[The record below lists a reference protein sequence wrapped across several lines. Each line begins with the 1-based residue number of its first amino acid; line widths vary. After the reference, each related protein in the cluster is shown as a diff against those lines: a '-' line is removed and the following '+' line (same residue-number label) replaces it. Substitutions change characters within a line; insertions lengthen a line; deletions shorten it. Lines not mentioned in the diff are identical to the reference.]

1 MSASG
6 AGQFAGQAVDAAT
19 QTAWKRAAAEAA
31 VREVP
36 DLPDGAIV
44 GLGSGSTAELMLHAL
59 AARVREGLRL
69 RGVATSERTQT
80 LAQSLGIPMASLD
93 EVDHLDLSFDG
104 ADEVTLPALDL
115 LKGRGGALLREKLV
129 AASSRYRI
137 ILVDA
142 TKLAQTLGV
151 GTVIPV
157 EVETFGWRHTA
168 ARLAA
173 PGCRIT
179 RRALAGAAA
188 AGTPDAPFLS
198 DGGHYILDLVYAN
211 PPDIAAIAARIK
223 ATTGVVEHGL
233 FLGMTERVY
242 IGGPDGVRYAD
253 RAR

>member
-6 AGQFAGQAVDAAT
+6 AGQFAGQPVDQAT

-36 DLPDGAIV
+36 DGAIV
-44 GLGSGSTAELMLHAL
+44 GLGTGSTAEQLLHAL
-59 AARVREGLRL
+59 AARAAREGLRL

-80 LAQSLGIPMASLD
+80 LAQSLGIPTASLD

-179 RRALAGAAA
+179 RRSLAGAAA
-188 AGTPDAPFLS
+188 GAPDAPFLS
-198 DGGHYILDLVYAN
+198 DGGHYILDLVYEH
-211 PPDIAAIAARIK
+211 PSSDIAAIAARIK

>member
-6 AGQFAGQAVDAAT
+6 AGQFAGQPVDQAT

-36 DLPDGAIV
+36 DGAIV
-44 GLGSGSTAELMLHAL
+44 GLGTGSTAEQLLHAL

-80 LAQSLGIPMASLD
+80 LAQSLGIPTASLD

-104 ADEVTLPALDL
+104 ADEVTLPTLDL

-142 TKLAQTLGV
+142 TKLVQTLGV

-179 RRALAGAAA
+179 RRALADGGAAA
-188 AGTPDAPFLS
+188 TDAPFIS
-198 DGGHYILDLVYAN
+198 DCGHYILDLVYEN
-211 PPDIAAIAARIK
+211 PSSDINAIAARIK
-223 ATTGVVEHGL
+223 A
-233 FLGMTERVY
+233 
-242 IGGPDGVRYAD
+242 
-253 RAR
+253 